1 MIDKKGID
9 KAIVII
15 VALAVILVAVLSF
28 ACGSAAAN
36 GISRNGVEKAYA
48 TTLFGD
54 KLLDINIEIDDDQW
68 QDLLKNAT
76 SEEYYPADVTVN
88 GTKYSKVAVRAKGNT
103 SLSQVASSGS
113 DRFSLKIKFNE
124 YVDGQNCDGLTKLV
138 LNNNYCDATMMKEA
152 IVYDMFAFLGS
163 DASLYNYAKVSV
175 NGEYTGLYLALEPVE
190 EDFCERVYGTN
201 YGRMYKPDSM
211 EMGGGKGNMKNFDM
225 DKFDEKF
232 GPDKSKESEEDSEI
246 ETNEREEE
254 NQPPDKP
261 QGEMPQMER
270 GGQPPEMPGRQE
282 GGQPPEISQGEMPQR
297 DRGGQSPEM
306 SGEGQDGQQPPEIPR
321 ENQGEQQ
328 SQQDDKRGGPNN
340 SGNGADLNYTD
351 DNEESYSTIWDGA
364 IFDCTAQ
371 DKSRVIEALQKL
383 CDTDSSYETLST
395 YIDVENLAKYMAVH
409 TFSVNLDSL
418 SGNMTHNYYLY
429 EQCGMLNLVPW
440 DYNLA
445 FGGFQSGNA
454 SSVIN
459 FSISWPFSNMSEEDR
474 QLFAN
479 LLNCPEFK
487 TQYYANLKKLATDYV
502 LNGRFEERVKTIR
515 ANIDELVKTD
525 PTAFYSYSDY
535 EAAQKVFVKT
545 VKLRAQSVLK
555 QIDKEGA
562 IVDAE
567 NIDLSVMGSQG
578 GRR

>member
-9 KAIVII
+9 KTVVII
-15 VALAVILVAVLSF
+15 VALTVILVGVLSF
-28 ACGSAAAN
+28 VGGSATAS

-48 TTLFGD
+48 TTLFGED
-54 KLLDINIEIDDDQW
+54 MLDVNIEMDDDQW

-113 DRFSLKIKFNE
+113 ERFSLKIKFDE

-152 IVYDMFAFLGS
+152 IVYDMFAFLGA

-201 YGRMYKPDSM
+201 YGRLYKPDSM

-232 GPDKSKESEEDSEI
+232 GPNKNNDSQQKTEEKTEDNQAPEKPQG
-246 ETNEREEE
+246 EMPQMKKGGQ
-254 NQPPDKP
+254 QPPDKP
-261 QGEMPQMER
+261 QGEMPQMEG
-270 GGQPPEMPGRQE
+270 GGQPPELPDEQ
-282 GGQPPEISQGEMPQR
+282 QG
-297 DRGGQSPEM
+297 
-306 SGEGQDGQQPPEIPR
+306 GQQPPEMPD
-321 ENQGEQQ
+321 EQQ
-328 SQQDDKRGGPNN
+328 VGQKPQQPDKQGGPNN
-340 SGNGADLNYTD
+340 SGNGSDLNYTD
-351 DNEESYSTIWDGA
+351 DSTDSYSTIWDGT
-364 IFDCTAQ
+364 IFDCTAS
-371 DKSRVIEALQKL
+371 DKKRVIEALKKL
-383 CDTDSSYETLST
+383 CDTDSSYETLSR

-429 EQCGMLNLVPW
+429 EQGGMLNLIPW

-445 FGGFQSGNA
+445 WGGFQSGNA

-479 LLNCPEFK
+479 LLNCSEFK

-535 EAAQKVFVKT
+535 ESAQKVFVKT
-545 VKLRAQSVLK
+545 VKLRAQSVFK
-555 QIDKEGA
+555 QIDEEGA
-562 IVDAE
+562 TVDVE
-567 NIDLSVMGSQG
+567 NLDLSVMGSQG